1 MVCGEICETALV
13 PEGEA
18 GAVEVGVLP
27 RPNVLADGWDEL
39 EDCEDEDEVNDCS
52 ASTAVEIAPRAMSMA
67 NSIQTPH
74 ESGSLGYRVWGE
86 QAPCQR

>member
-27 RPNVLADGWDEL
+27 RPNVLDDGCDVL
-39 EDCEDEDEVNDCS
+39 DDC
-52 ASTAVEIAPRAMSMA
+52 
-67 NSIQTPH
+67 
-74 ESGSLGYRVWGE
+74 
-86 QAPCQR
+86 